1 MSNTC
6 DVDTDDVAIS
16 VNTPKILPRRSSSTA
31 MDIYS
36 EIRQSKEEELRRI
49 IQEQESKIAL
59 LENEVTTLR
68 NIIESS
74 KDSEER
80 ENKKRKRADGSTDDG
95 LIQEKQNL
103 RKQVDHLTERLG
115 ERENE
120 LHEVREKLAE
130 SEWKDASPSQNSTED
145 ILNKIGKLI
154 DNKMDKIEKK
164 IADIETK
171 QSQTK
176 EEVKLSVQSV
186 VSKNKESTTN
196 ATSYASA
203 LSKNLD
209 RKIVGDVITAARN
222 TEKVQE
228 IERQKREQNFI
239 IYGAVLSN
247 ESEAEYI
254 KGFFNTIGVTAK
266 PKLILRIGK
275 EDHNRQQPLKITME
289 STKDKDQVM
298 SRLVNLKHAEDKYS
312 AISVRDD
319 HTYEERQMIKDWN
332 EKAKSLNETEP
343 SSDYEFKLRGSPKNG
358 LRIIRIP
365 KKKVSTETTLEN

>member
-1 MSNTC
+1 MSNT
-6 DVDTDDVAIS
+6 DVDIDDVTIS
-16 VNTPKILPRRSSSTA
+16 VNPPKILPRRSSSTA

-74 KDSEER
+74 NNTEER
-80 ENKKRKRADGSTDDG
+80 ENKKRKRADGNTDDS
-95 LIQEKQNL
+95 LVQEKQNL
-103 RKQVDHLTERLG
+103 KKQVDHLTERLG

-120 LHEVREKLAE
+120 LHEVREQLAE

-145 ILNKIGKLI
+145 ILNKIEKII

-164 IADIETK
+164 IADLETK
-171 QSQTK
+171 QSQTN
-176 EEVKLSVQSV
+176 EEVKVSVQSV
-186 VSKNKESTTN
+186 VSKNKESITN
-196 ATSYASA
+196 ATSYAST

-209 RKIVGDVITAARN
+209 RKLVGDVITAARN

-239 IYGAVLSN
+239 VYGAVLNN
-247 ESEAEYI
+247 ESEVEFI
-254 KGFFNTIGVTAK
+254 NGFLNTIGVAAK
-266 PKLILRIGK
+266 PKLILKIGK
-275 EDHNRQQPLKITME
+275 EDNRPQPLKIIME
-289 STKDKDQVM
+289 TTEDKDQVM
-298 SRLVNLKHAEDKYS
+298 SRLVNLKNAENKYR

-319 HTYEERQMIKDWN
+319 HTYEERQIIKEWN
-332 EKAKSLNETEP
+332 EKAKALNESET
-343 SSDYEFKLRGSPKNG
+343 SSNYEFKLRGSPKNG
-358 LRIIRIP
+358 LRIIRII
-365 KKKVSTETTLEN
+365 KKKVSTETTMEN